1 METGT
6 IIKLVILSLGLIIGN
21 CLSLRRMLNGIFA
34 YFSLTVICLT
44 IGASILYADI
54 CGGESLISICY
65 TIMAVGY
72 FVTALFASIINIINY
87 LENPEGEK
95 IGCLVFPIGICI
107 ICVLMYGN
115 LKEIFAKELGY
126 EEKVKIT
133 NITSAEDNS
142 INVHLSNGE
151 FINAN
156 KTFSSYQYQI
166 GDSIFI
172 RHDKDNKPIYA
183 GKTKQD
189 KQE

>member
-6 IIKLVILSLGLIIGN
+6 IIKLVILLLGFFIAFYLGLGRKLYGS
-21 CLSLRRMLNGIFA
+21 LSYFA
-34 YFSLTVICLT
+34 LSMVCLT

-54 CGGESLISICY
+54 CGGKSLISICY
-65 TIMAVGY
+65 TLIAMGY
-72 FVTALFASIINIINY
+72 IVTALHSAINIINVK
-87 LENPEGEK
+87 NPEETK
-95 IGCLVFPIGICI
+95 IGCVALPIGICI
-107 ICVLMYGN
+107 ICVLMYGF